1 MLNKNNS
8 GYTGGTGGIANA
20 LVAAMAGLS
29 AATNAACESLA
40 EYAAPRESDYGD
52 GINTAVIPALQRRAK
67 AHRRKRSRRVR

>member
-8 GYTGGTGGIANA
+8 GYACGVGNV

-40 EYAAPRESDYGD
+40 EYATPNESDCGD
-52 GINTAVIPALQRRAK
+52 GINTTVIPALQRRAK
-67 AHRRKRSRRVR
+67 AHRRKRNRRVR

>member
-8 GYTGGTGGIANA
+8 GYVCGVGNA

-29 AATNAACESLA
+29 AATNAACESLS

-67 AHRRKRSRRVR
+67 AHRRKRNRRVR

>member
-8 GYTGGTGGIANA
+8 GYTCGVGNA

-40 EYAAPRESDYGD
+40 EYAAPRESNYGD

-67 AHRRKRSRRVR
+67 AHRRKRNRRTR

>member
-1 MLNKNNS
+1 MLKKNSN
-8 GYTGGTGGIANA
+8 GHAYGVANA

-40 EYAAPRESDYGD
+40 EYATPHESNCGD

-67 AHRRKRSRRVR
+67 AHRRKRNRRVR

>member
-1 MLNKNNS
+1 MLKKNSS
-8 GYTGGTGGIANA
+8 GYTCGVGNA
-20 LVAAMAGLS
+20 LVAAMTGLS

-67 AHRRKRSRRVR
+67 AHRRKRNRRVR

>member
-8 GYTGGTGGIANA
+8 GYACGVGNA

-67 AHRRKRSRRVR
+67 APSRKRNRRVR

>member
-8 GYTGGTGGIANA
+8 GYTCGVGNA
-20 LVAAMAGLS
+20 LVAAMASLS

-40 EYAAPRESDYGD
+40 EYAAPHESDYGV

-67 AHRRKRSRRVR
+67 AHRRKRHRRVR